1 MDRTTLRVVL
11 GWLLGVLCS
20 APGQALDSRTT
31 YAVQA
36 ATFEFYAPGAVA
48 GAKGLVGTA
57 FAIGPNQFVTTAH
70 LLDTAVGS
78 RFGRPVLVDSR
89 RVEYRIGDILQY
101 SEQRDYVIFSLQ
113 RPPRIQP
120 LTVQST
126 ESAAGELYFAGWKL
140 NGVVSTERGTFSGLT
155 RDSSAAG
162 FDWLRFSGPVWG
174 AAGGGPVVNGSGQV
188 IGIVQG
194 VSLKG
199 EANYAVPIEVV
210 SGEPPN
216 KARLHGTEILR
227 FLMPTVSSVEPLQAE
242 IPLPMAWDDFSREVQ
257 QLRRAYF
264 DRMVGPLLEST
275 QRKFLMTGDA
285 AADTCSFLNG
295 RNCECK
301 PRTDASGVLLINESP
316 TAGANQLVETS
327 DSASQMVAGVGLVRT
342 FRAKDRSARDSDPV
356 SNAAYHL
363 EVALRASTRSDLHL
377 DVSRQARLWVAQG
390 KDGNYVDFR
399 NRNWHIRKWPLLD
412 RDLEVISM
420 VRALPDGYI
429 VLTRTVPTAVDYGAE
444 LQLEFVANLI
454 YYQCEELSGEGVAR
468 LAAAGF

>member
-1 MDRTTLRVVL
+1 MDRMTLRVVF

-36 ATFEFYAPGAVA
+36 ATFEFYAPGAVN

-78 RFGRPVLVDSR
+78 RFGRPVLVDPR

-155 RDSSAAG
+155 PDSGSAG

-199 EANYAVPIEVV
+199 EPNYAVPIEVV
-210 SGEPPN
+210 SGEPPHE
-216 KARLHGTEILR
+216 ARLHGTEILR
-227 FLMPTVSSVEPLQAE
+227 FLMPTVSAVEPLEAE

-264 DRMVGPLLEST
+264 ERMVGPLLEST
-275 QRKFLMTGDA
+275 KRKFLLTGDA

-295 RNCECK
+295 GHCECK
-301 PRTDASGVLLINESP
+301 PRNDASGVLLINDAKP
-316 TAGANQLVETS
+316 PVEA
-327 DSASQMVAGVGLVRT
+327 DDRASQMIAGVGLVRT
-342 FRAKDRSARDSDPV
+342 NKQMGRSVRDSDPV

-363 EVALRASTRSDLHL
+363 KVALQASTRSDLHL
-377 DVSRQARLWVAQG
+377 DVPNVARLWIAQET
-390 KDGNYVDFR
+390 DGTYVDFR
-399 NRNWHIRKWPLLD
+399 NRSWRIRKWPLLD

-420 VRALPDGYI
+420 TRELTDGYI
-429 VLTRTVPTAVDYGAE
+429 VLTRTVPTAIDYGAL
-444 LQLEFVANLI
+444 LQLEFVANLV